1 MSVEQIAKA
10 TGGETVRV
18 SSGGDLEV
26 SSVSIDTRSSRP
38 GGLFIPLPG
47 TKTDGHVY
55 ISDASEKGAAA
66 ALVKRSKWREGP
78 EGSGPLRPE
87 MAVILVEDTL
97 VALQTLANR
106 YLSRFPELTRIGITG
121 SNGKTTTKELV
132 GSILSHHAPTMTSAG
147 NYNSEIGV
155 PLSVFEVEP
164 EHRFAVFEMAM
175 NHPGEMDTL
184 ADIVRPHA
192 ALITNISQANRRDSS
207 VRASPSI
214 IFSSGESRGRL
225 SPLAPIAQRDIR
237 VEATW
242 GWLEQPSTGRG
253 SRFASPSLATT
264 ISSML
269 WGRSL
274 WPDTWVSPE
283 MQSGGAWKA
292 SCLCSADRRSSNDR
306 SH

>member
-192 ALITNISQANRRDSS
+192 ALITNIGTAHIEQMHSKKAIAKEKRK
-207 VRASPSI
+207 
-214 IFSSGESRGRL
+214 IFKHFSGQQKGFLCESEPFYNFLKR
-225 SPLAPIAQRDIR
+225 
-237 VEATW
+237 
-242 GWLEQPSTGRG
+242 
-253 SRFASPSLATT
+253 
-264 ISSML
+264 
-269 WGRSL
+269 
-274 WPDTWVSPE
+274 
-283 MQSGGAWKA
+283 
-292 SCLCSADRRSSNDR
+292 
-306 SH
+306 